1 MSKALRQQLIA
12 AGMSVTESAAKVR
25 LFDRALRA
33 LQDAT
38 ASSGREVR
46 ALFVPG
52 RIEFLGKHTDY
63 AGGRSLLCAV
73 ERGICLVASPRSDD
87 HVWVIDAGYHS
98 QAEFRL
104 RADITP
110 IVGHWPNYPMTVARR
125 VARNFPGRL
134 RGAEIAF
141 ISDLPPAAGLSSSSA
156 LVVAFFSLLAD
167 INVLAEREEY
177 QSNIRSREDLAG
189 YLGAIENGSSFG
201 SLAGDKGV
209 GTFGGSQDHTAM
221 LGAHPGGLI
230 QYSFCPVRYERTIQL
245 PADYL
250 FVIGVSGLVAEKT
263 GQVRD
268 QYNRASLAVSRILHL
283 WRQATGRADGSLAAA
298 VASTPDAPERLRQLL
313 RQSPGADFSAQSLLD
328 RLEQFLLE
336 SNQLIP
342 AVAEALS
349 CGRMGQLGELVD
361 RSQAAAENWLG
372 NQVPETIFLARS
384 ARELGAVA
392 ASAFGA
398 GFGGSVWALVKAD
411 EAEAFSARWAEGY
424 YQRFPGLAARARF
437 FASRAGPAL
446 IRC

>member
-1 MSKALRQQLIA
+1 MSKTLRELLIA
-12 AGMSVTESAAKVR
+12 AGMSVAESANKAS
-25 LFDRALRA
+25 LFDKA
-33 LQDAT
+33 LQALQ
-38 ASSGREVR
+38 AKGVSGERQVR
-46 ALFVPG
+46 RLFVPG

-87 HVWVIDAGYHS
+87 QLRIIDAGHHA

-104 RADITP
+104 RAEIRP
-110 IVGHWPNYPMTVARR
+110 IAGHWPNYPMTVARR

-134 RGAEIAF
+134 RGADIAF

-167 INVLAEREEY
+167 LNVLQERQEY
-177 QSNIRSREDLAG
+177 QNNIRSCEDLAG

-201 SLAGDKGV
+201 SLAGDRGV

-221 LGAHPGGLI
+221 LCARPGALI

-245 PADYL
+245 PADHL
-250 FVIGVSGLVAEKT
+250 FVIGVSGLAAEKT
-263 GQVRD
+263 GQARD
-268 QYNRASLAVSRILHL
+268 QYNRASAAVSTILHL
-283 WRQATGRADGSLAAA
+283 WRQATGRDDGSLAAA
-298 VASTPDAPERLRQLL
+298 VASAPDALQRLRQLL
-313 RQSPGADFSAQSLLD
+313 QRSSRADFSAQSLLD

-342 AVAEALS
+342 AVAEALNS
-349 CGRMGQLGELVD
+349 NRMAQIGELVD
-361 RSQAAAENWLG
+361 RSQAAAEKWLG
-372 NQVPETIFLARS
+372 NQVPQTIFLARS
-384 ARELGAVA
+384 ARELGALA

-411 EAEAFSARWAEGY
+411 EAETFSARWAEVY
-424 YQRFPGLAARARF
+424 SQRFPGLAARARF

-446 IRC
+446 LRC